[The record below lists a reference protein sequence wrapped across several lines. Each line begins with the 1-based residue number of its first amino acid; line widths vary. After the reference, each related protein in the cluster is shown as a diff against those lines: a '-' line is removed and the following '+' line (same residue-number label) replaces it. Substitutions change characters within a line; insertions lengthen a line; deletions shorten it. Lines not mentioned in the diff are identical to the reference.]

1 MSEKILIVDDESDLL
16 KLLDFSMRGAGFET
30 VLARNGKDA
39 LALARQQK
47 PDLILLDLMLPDIQ
61 GIDVCRTLKV
71 DPVTRS
77 IPIIMVTAKSANI
90 HCSTCE

>member
-39 LALARQQK
+39 LAQ
-47 PDLILLDLMLPDIQ
+47 D
-61 GIDVCRTLKV
+61 GG
-71 DPVTRS
+71 RS
-77 IPIIMVTAKSANI
+77 PTSF
-90 HCSTCE
+90 CSI